1 MTPDIIFPRIE
12 NLVQKINSLHNHMVT
27 ADKEDEL
34 TRALYGLEALYGH
47 IANNTQIFG
56 YEMWYPLL
64 DSHYSNSNGQGAGN
78 DGTDNPVEMLLR
90 LKDSKGDDIS
100 PYPVIMAMYNNGLA
114 EDIDTILFLCALRQF
129 KMINYKLVSI
139 NISARSLLSSDFIK
153 TILPALETMRLETNG
168 KKEVIIEIHESAPTL
183 VMSKHI
189 LSMFHRF
196 GAHFAIDDVGLSL
209 NDVFRFSEFDG
220 IANYIKIDRHMV
232 CSPPD
237 SENSL
242 PCVISFIK
250 SILPDSVLVAEGV
263 ESVEQAYDL
272 HRQYPQLDYVQGKF
286 LPKPEEFK
294 QLWNNIRVNV
304 RQSSI

>member
-12 NLVQKINSLHNHMVT
+12 NLVQKINNLYNHIMTADKKSELSCTLPALKALHNHI
-27 ADKEDEL
+27 AD
-34 TRALYGLEALYGH
+34 
-47 IANNTQIFG
+47 NTQIFG

-64 DSHYSNSNGQGAGN
+64 DSYYSNGNGK
-78 DGTDNPVEMLLR
+78 DGDNNYANNPVEMLLR

-129 KMINYKLVSI
+129 KMSNYKLVSI

-168 KKEVIIEIHESAPTL
+168 KKETIIEIHESAPTL

-286 LPKPEEFK
+286 LPKPEEFMH
-294 QLWNNIRVNV
+294 LWNNIRVNT
-304 RQSSI
+304 RQSIV